1 MSGNTHW
8 SQIQHAGLRKDTHG
22 SSPPSES
29 RHLSPLWL
37 DIQWYSTL
45 CAPWGYLLHL
55 SSIRMSK
62 CVRIIKSSGSV
73 FTRRRMTL
81 VTRHNLPCS
90 ISGRL
95 GPRSGR
101 RTWSG
106 STNTDSHNR
115 LQIWS
120 CGRCRRSVHHPGEQP
135 SPPTPWLAGSP
146 SPCSWTTAAGCLWM
160 KQKYDSVEGW
170 PYFQERR
177 QKVTEGQQWVQLI
190 LPSCHRVFLC
200 LLLFPDQLTDSKN
213 SSNRYEKR
221 ERKSIGFI
229 EGGTVLDF
237 YTQPNNPETNGEGSW
252 FMTHTPNITA
262 NIFLNHKI
270 RK

>member
-1 MSGNTHW
+1 
-8 SQIQHAGLRKDTHG
+8 
-22 SSPPSES
+22 
-29 RHLSPLWL
+29 
-37 DIQWYSTL
+37 
-45 CAPWGYLLHL
+45 
-55 SSIRMSK
+55 MSK
-62 CVRIIKSSGSV
+62 CVRTIKSSGSV

-120 CGRCRRSVHHPGEQP
+120 CGRCRRSVHHPGERP

-160 KQKYDSVEGW
+160 KQKYDSFEGW

-221 ERKSIGFI
+221 ELKSIGFI
-229 EGGTVLDF
+229 EGVTVLDF
-237 YTQPNNPETNGEGSW
+237 SVWRDRAQSTSGKFRGARRVDGGLRRGQILRQRGLHFPNVQHTYLIQTQTRSQIIQKLMVRAVGLW
-252 FMTHTPNITA
+252 HTHQILQQ
-262 NIFLNHKI
+262 IFF
-270 RK
+270 